1 MRYLIIDK
9 KQRVE
14 VSTDATYAV
23 TRLKEELDAIGA
35 TYLFAT
41 TDDIEISLNTNIE
54 IKILGEDIRNFTHI
68 ILRGHRLHKPWEYE
82 TKRIIAYYI
91 DEYNRTN
98 PDKKI
103 YLQNQQSI
111 QSLTRYDKL
120 WISKMCIDYGLPIIP
135 TLYKTSGDY
144 ETSLPYPYILKDFT
158 GENDLRMIDGKEKIK
173 KNVYLIEK
181 PEDLK
186 QENLIN
192 KDLTKYFVQ
201 KFIPAG
207 EDIRAFVSKGKC
219 IGGFIRKATEG
230 FMTVNKGEYN
240 SFDPNDI
247 KDIKEMSELVASK
260 FKADFIAVDWM
271 RDENDKLLLLEFSF
285 NPGFKAYETKSIG
298 PKVNIAKAV
307 IESF

>member
-135 TLYKTSGDY
+135 TLYKSSGDY

-158 GENDLRMIDGKEKIK
+158 GENDLIMIDGKEKIK

>member
-14 VSTDATYAV
+14 ISGDATYAV

-41 TDDIEISLNTNIE
+41 TDDIDISLNTSIQ
-54 IKILGEDIRNFTHI
+54 ISVLGEDIRNFTHI

-82 TKRIIAYYI
+82 TKAILAHYI

-98 PDKKI
+98 PLKQI
-103 YLQNQQSI
+103 LFQNI
-111 QSLTRYDKL
+111 NAIINLPFYDKL
-120 WISKMCIDYGLPIIP
+120 HISKMCIDYGLPIIP
-135 TLYKTSGDY
+135 TLYRSSGNY

-158 GENDLRMIDGKEKIK
+158 GENDLRIIDGKEKIK
-173 KNVYLIEK
+173 KNVYLIDR

-186 QENLIN
+186 QENLKN

-201 KFIPAG
+201 KFIPAS

-240 SFDPNDI
+240 SFDPNDV

-271 RDENDKLLLLEFSF
+271 RDENDKLLLLEFSL
-285 NPGFKAYETKSIG
+285 NPGFKAYERKSTG
-298 PKVNIAKAV
+298 PKVNIAKAI

>member
-135 TLYKTSGDY
+135 TLYKSSGDY

-240 SFDPNDI
+240 SFDPNDV

-285 NPGFKAYETKSIG
+285 NPGFKAYETKSTG